1 MASLNPPSLGG
12 NVITDYQEAV
22 PGSVKLF
29 ALDHIPD
36 VAASVDFG
44 AQIVFTNLV
53 GSRAALAAAG
63 DYFID
68 PVGKVFTYLSTDPGG
83 HVATYD
89 YTSIQ
94 TNYSGSS
101 LNVIPDPSQTDLRCA
116 LTPVS
121 GGYQVDLPTVTD
133 SGSES
138 YGQQLQLPDALSYLA
153 DSEEVPSGF
162 MYLWDHV
169 DNAIVEGLTYYKE
182 PATLAS
188 FVAKGATLDNSVST
202 RYSVITTGTPLTK
215 LIEYIRDYIIS
226 HNHNDNLSQF
236 LDHEELLGTDV
247 TITHGTTSDIVGKDD
262 AQILTNK
269 TLTDPIFTDESPS
282 PDTDLIVQAYD
293 GEIRFL
299 KPVTFDV
306 RKLSLDSLYDFLTG
320 KSSDSVD
327 NIHADPSPTANYLLA
342 LDGSAKFPNSVL
354 YTGSGNGIDADT
366 LDGQH
371 APAGTIIGTSDT
383 QTLTNKRLDLPK
395 INSAT
400 TTDITSEDL
409 ETLSDGSNADALHA
423 HSGTAS
429 LNWGSLQLTGWL
441 NNWDQLLNSA
451 VGIGKVVVGLYSIHN
466 NGVED
471 RLFKFYYRTVTI

>member
-1 MASLNPPSLGG
+1 M
-12 NVITDYQEAV
+12 
-22 PGSVKLF
+22 
-29 ALDHIPD
+29 
-36 VAASVDFG
+36 
-44 AQIVFTNLV
+44 
-53 GSRAALAAAG
+53 
-63 DYFID
+63 
-68 PVGKVFTYLSTDPGG
+68 
-83 HVATYD
+83 
-89 YTSIQ
+89 
-94 TNYSGSS
+94 
-101 LNVIPDPSQTDLRCA
+101 
-116 LTPVS
+116 
-121 GGYQVDLPTVTD
+121 
-133 SGSES
+133 
-138 YGQQLQLPDALSYLA
+138 
-153 DSEEVPSGF
+153 
-162 MYLWDHV
+162 
-169 DNAIVEGLTYYKE
+169 
-182 PATLAS
+182 
-188 FVAKGATLDNSVST
+188 
-202 RYSVITTGTPLTK
+202 
-215 LIEYIRDYIIS
+215 
-226 HNHNDNLSQF
+226 
-236 LDHEELLGTDV
+236 
-247 TITHGTTSDIVGKDD
+247 
-262 AQILTNK
+262 
-269 TLTDPIFTDESPS
+269 
-282 PDTDLIVQAYD
+282 IVQAYD